1 MTKAIDALTDLELEE
16 HLKLVEMDI
25 RWNRNHAYAVQDP
38 TRTTLL
44 DKVREQEQL
53 LRKLRDE
60 RDYRIIHNKYRPF
73 V

>member
-25 RWNRNHAYAVQDP
+25 RWNRNHAYAVQDA
-38 TRTTLL
+38 TRSTLL

>member
-1 MTKAIDALTDLELEE
+1 VSKAIDALTDLELEE

-25 RWNRNHAYAVQDP
+25 RWNRNHAYAVQVA
-38 TRTTLL
+38 TRLTLL